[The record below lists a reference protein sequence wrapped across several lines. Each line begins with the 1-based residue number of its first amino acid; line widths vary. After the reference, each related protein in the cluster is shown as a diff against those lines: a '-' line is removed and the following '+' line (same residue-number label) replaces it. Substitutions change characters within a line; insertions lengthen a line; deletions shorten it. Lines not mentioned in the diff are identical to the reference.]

1 MRKCFCRYHALEDVG
16 ELGALRSHL
25 AGRLVVFALLA
36 RVVGLHELAHVLLE
50 HVVVRRAGHVLP
62 QTRGQPTV
70 IGDDVIFFGG
80 GGGGNPTWRCGGR
93 MASQWRARSSA
104 RACRPLKSSSFVSH
118 FLVIIRRRYSCNE
131 RQELTTGAIDSL
143 SGRRYRVPT
152 PLGAFVSNISFH
164 TTTRKL

>member
-50 HVVVRRAGHVLP
+50 HVVVRRAGHILP

-70 IGDDVIFFGG
+70 IGDDVIFFWGG
-80 GGGGNPTWRCGGR
+80 GGVTLPGGAAAAWPRSGAPEAR
-93 MASQWRARSSA
+93 RERAG
-104 RACRPLKSSSFVSH
+104 P
-118 FLVIIRRRYSCNE
+118 
-131 RQELTTGAIDSL
+131 
-143 SGRRYRVPT
+143 
-152 PLGAFVSNISFH
+152 
-164 TTTRKL
+164 